1 MLFAELQFD
10 KIVIWA
16 LKDFWDNLKKLQQPP
31 LPIPNNTYFGQL
43 GNCCIIPVKLNVGH
57 ETSEQKQLQDL
68 FVQVHR
74 LSVHLHSFL
83 VHLHKI

>member
-31 LPIPNNTYFGQL
+31 LPIPNSTCFGQQE
-43 GNCCIIPVKLNVGH
+43 NHCIIPVKLNEGY
-57 ETSEQKQLQDL
+57 
-68 FVQVHR
+68 
-74 LSVHLHSFL
+74 
-83 VHLHKI
+83 